1 MKLSRLHL
9 IVFRHIETAP
19 KEPFIRHKK
28 FDPSTYFAPIVGV
41 TRNEGDVPVQIVF
54 IADHYQAPYIKT
66 KPIHP
71 SQQVLEETKEGV
83 RFSIEV
89 VPNFEL
95 ERELIGFGEGLK
107 IISPG
112 NFVRRIKNKIRLM
125 HEVYSAD

>member
-1 MKLSRLHL
+1 
-9 IVFRHIETAP
+9 
-19 KEPFIRHKK
+19 
-28 FDPSTYFAPIVGV
+28 
-41 TRNEGDVPVQIVF
+41 
-54 IADHYQAPYIKT
+54 YIKT

-107 IISPG
+107 IISPF

-125 HEVYSAD
+125 HEVYFSD